1 MTNIKQPQSSQPW
14 NLPPIGN
21 TDSQSVAA
29 FVRSTFSSPS
39 SLDQQQDLAVEE
51 GFQKGY
57 EEGLLAAQNEVS
69 QQQTDLTQ
77 TLELL
82 RNPLKQIDAQ
92 IEHELVELSLAVAKQ
107 ILRREIKTEPQHI
120 VGLIRTAVEQ
130 LPPGDP
136 EINIHLHPEDAGAV
150 EKTLKKYDA
159 NHQWN
164 IIKDPATHRTDCKI
178 HAEPSFIDASAEAII
193 NRLAVDILGGE
204 RSDDRPPTEQTN

>member
-14 NLPPIGN
+14 NLPLIGN
-21 TDSQSVAA
+21 TDSQSAA
-29 FVRSTFSSPS
+29 EFVRSTFSSPS
-39 SLDQQQDLAVEE
+39 CTDQQKDLAVEE

-57 EEGLLAAQNEVS
+57 KEGLLAAQNEVS
-69 QQQTDLTQ
+69 QQQTDLTR

-82 RNPLKQIDAQ
+82 RNPLKKIDAQ
-92 IEHELVELSLAVAKQ
+92 VEHELVELALAVAKQ

-159 NHQWN
+159 DHEWN
-164 IIKDPATHRTDCKI
+164 IVKDSAIHRTDCKI

-204 RSDDRPPTEQTN
+204 RSDDRPPAERAK